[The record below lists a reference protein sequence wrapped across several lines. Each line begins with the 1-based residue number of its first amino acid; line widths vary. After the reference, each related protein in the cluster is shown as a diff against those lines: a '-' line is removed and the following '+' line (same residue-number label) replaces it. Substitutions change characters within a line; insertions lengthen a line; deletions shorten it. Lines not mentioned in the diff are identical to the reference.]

1 MCTKHETNGQIP
13 KTYVSNSTVC
23 YYASMQW
30 SYATFGF
37 CENGCTRSLNAP
49 FRMWK
54 SESAQLWKS
63 AIFLER
69 QFQCTCKNRNEM
81 DRLFGIVHLHIEI
94 RTQTKLMK
102 VKTSEKLRFFL
113 SFAFYNT
120 WPRVFWI
127 YIFFQPFSWASN
139 KIRNNFT
146 ALQINKWV
154 EIVSW
159 PSFQIFW
166 RYFCINYSHIIL
178 SEWWLTQVL
187 SIRPSSQNS
196 LSIRILY
203 SVNGIHVT
211 KVMALISIEK

>member
-1 MCTKHETNGQIP
+1 MHIAYMCTKHETNGQIP

-81 DRLFGIVHLHIEI
+81 DRFLVSCICTLKFARKRNWWKWKRVKNCVFFFLLHFTTLDLECSGYTFFFN
-94 RTQTKLMK
+94 RFRELQTKFEIIL
-102 VKTSEKLRFFL
+102 LRF
-113 SFAFYNT
+113 
-120 WPRVFWI
+120 
-127 YIFFQPFSWASN
+127 
-139 KIRNNFT
+139 K
-146 ALQINKWV
+146 
-154 EIVSW
+154 
-159 PSFQIFW
+159 
-166 RYFCINYSHIIL
+166 
-178 SEWWLTQVL
+178 
-187 SIRPSSQNS
+187 
-196 LSIRILY
+196 
-203 SVNGIHVT
+203 
-211 KVMALISIEK
+211 